1 MNTVVLN
8 RILSG
13 SASLALLLLASG
25 KPVCAAGSE
34 GAPSLPEAREAGE
47 AGWRYRVACHNGG
60 KSLGPSIAAVASA
73 PASADDYQRA
83 LRQFL
88 HLQDHVDL
96 SPVAVSALPS
106 SPAQSDRPDRRLGMY
121 AALSAKP
128 EAAPSR
134 SVTANTR
141 EVPSSSIHQ
150 TNPI

>member
-25 KPVCAAGSE
+25 NPVCAAGSE
-34 GAPSLPEAREAGE
+34 GAPSLPEARETGE
-47 AGWRYRVACHNGG
+47 AGWRYRVACHSRG
-60 KSLGPSIAAVASA
+60 KSLGPSI
-73 PASADDYQRA
+73 
-83 LRQFL
+83 
-88 HLQDHVDL
+88 
-96 SPVAVSALPS
+96 
-106 SPAQSDRPDRRLGMY
+106 

-141 EVPSSSIHQ
+141 EVSSSSIHQ